1 MVGVVGESGSGKS
14 VTMMALMGLIDAPGM
29 VTADEVT
36 FNGKDL
42 LKASARDVA
51 RSSARTSRWCSRTRS
66 SSLNPSYT
74 VGYQIKEVL
83 KLHEGLRGDAL
94 QPRALELLDQVGIPD
109 AKSRIN
115 AFPHQMSGGMNQ
127 RVMIAMAVAC
137 NPKLLI
143 ADEPTT
149 ALDVTIQAQIM
160 ELLVQLQKERGM
172 ALVLISHDLAVVSEV
187 AQRVA
192 VMYAG
197 EIIETN
203 HVPTIFSEPH
213 HPYTEALLA
222 AIPEHSRGAERLAAL
237 PGMVPGRDD
246 RPSGCLFAP
255 RCKYAVDDCWKGRPA
270 LLQLA
275 PNDPAV
281 RARCIK
287 PLNLQVGRRTWR
299 RAMNAVPQ
307 AQDKDIVLAADK
319 LTRHYTV
326 KRSMFTAG
334 HGEGAQRRVV
344 LARTRQDARG
354 GRRIGLRQVDAR
366 APAHDDRSA
375 HFRAAADRRSRTW
388 PAPAR
393 RRSPSCASACRWCS
407 RTRLRR

>member
-1 MVGVVGESGSGKS
+1 MSDLLTIRNLEVNFGGLQAVDRIDLSVQPGEVVGVVGESGSGKS
-14 VTMMALMGLIDAPGM
+14 VTMMALMGLIDAPGI
-29 VTADEVT
+29 VTADEIT
-36 FNGKDL
+36 FDGKNL
-42 LKASARDVA
+42 LKASARERRRIIGKDIAMVFQDA
-51 RSSARTSRWCSRTRS
+51 L

-94 QPRALELLDQVGIPD
+94 NRRALELLDQVGIPA
-109 AKSRIN
+109 AKSRID

-160 ELLVQLQKERGM
+160 ELLVALQKERGM

-255 RCKYAVDDCWKGRPA
+255 RCKYAIDECWKDRPD
-270 LLQLA
+270 LFQLD
-275 PNDPAV
+275 PVDPAV

-287 PLNLQVGRRTWR
+287 PLNMQMLETQG
-299 RAMNAVPQ
+299 
-307 AQDKDIVLAADK
+307 
-319 LTRHYTV
+319 
-326 KRSMFTAG
+326 
-334 HGEGAQRRVV
+334 GAR
-344 LARTRQDARG
+344 
-354 GRRIGLRQVDAR
+354 
-366 APAHDDRSA
+366 
-375 HFRAAADRRSRTW
+375 
-388 PAPAR
+388 
-393 RRSPSCASACRWCS
+393 
-407 RTRLRR
+407 

>member
-1 MVGVVGESGSGKS
+1 MTDLLTIRNLQVTFGGTQAVDRIDLSVKPGEVVGVVGESGSGKS
-14 VTMMALMGLIDAPGM
+14 VTMMALMGLIDHPGK
-29 VTADEVT
+29 VTADQIT
-36 FNGKDL
+36 FDGHDL
-42 LKASARDVA
+42 LKASARA
-51 RSSARTSRWCSRTRS
+51 RRKIIGKDIAMVFQDALT
-66 SSLNPSYT
+66 SLNPSYT

-83 KLHEGLRGDAL
+83 RLHEGLRGDASTK
-94 QPRALELLDQVGIPD
+94 RALELLDQVGIPD
-109 AKSRIN
+109 AKNRIHT
-115 AFPHQMSGGMNQ
+115 FPHQMSGGMNQ

-160 ELLVQLQKERGM
+160 ELLVRLQKERGM

-203 HVPTIFSEPH
+203 HVPAIFGEPH

-222 AIPEHSRGAERLAAL
+222 AIPEHSRGAARLAAL

-255 RCKYAVDDCWKGRPA
+255 RCKYAVDDCWKGRPNLYRLDA
-270 LLQLA
+270 SDA
-275 PNDPAV
+275 SV

-287 PLNLQVGRRTWR
+287 PLNVAQEVAQAV
-299 RAMNAVPQ
+299 RAERE
-307 AQDKDIVLAADK
+307 AQIVE
-319 LTRHYTV
+319 
-326 KRSMFTAG
+326 
-334 HGEGAQRRVV
+334 EGAR
-344 LARTRQDARG
+344 
-354 GRRIGLRQVDAR
+354 
-366 APAHDDRSA
+366 
-375 HFRAAADRRSRTW
+375 
-388 PAPAR
+388 
-393 RRSPSCASACRWCS
+393 
-407 RTRLRR
+407 

>member
-1 MVGVVGESGSGKS
+1 MVFQD
-14 VTMMALMGLIDAPGM
+14 AL
-29 VTADEVT
+29 T
-36 FNGKDL
+36 
-42 LKASARDVA
+42 
-51 RSSARTSRWCSRTRS
+51 
-66 SSLNPSYT
+66 SLNPSYT

-94 QPRALELLDQVGIPD
+94 DRRALELLDQVGIPD

-127 RVMIAMAVAC
+127 CVMIAMAVAC

-160 ELLVQLQKERGM
+160 ELLVKLQKERGM

-237 PGMVPGRDD
+237 PGMVPGKDD

-255 RCKYAVDDCWKGRPA
+255 RCKYVVDDCWKARPG
-270 LLQLA
+270 LFQLDKH
-275 PNDPAV
+275 DPAV

-287 PLNLQVGRRTWR
+287 PLNIDV
-299 RAMNAVPQ
+299 V
-307 AQDKDIVLAADK
+307 V
-319 LTRHYTV
+319 
-326 KRSMFTAG
+326 
-334 HGEGAQRRVV
+334 EGG
-344 LARTRQDARG
+344 AR
-354 GRRIGLRQVDAR
+354 
-366 APAHDDRSA
+366 
-375 HFRAAADRRSRTW
+375 
-388 PAPAR
+388 
-393 RRSPSCASACRWCS
+393 
-407 RTRLRR
+407 

>member
-1 MVGVVGESGSGKS
+1 MNDLLTIRNLQVTFGGTQAVDRIDLSVKPGEVVGVVGESGSGKS
-14 VTMMALMGLIDAPGM
+14 VTMMALMGLIDAPGK
-29 VTADEVT
+29 VSADQVT
-36 FNGKDL
+36 FDGWDL
-42 LKASARDVA
+42 LKASARERRKIIGKDIAMVFQDA
-51 RSSARTSRWCSRTRS
+51 LT
-66 SSLNPSYT
+66 SLNPSYT
-74 VGYQIKEVL
+74 VGYQIKEGL

-94 QPRALELLDQVGIPD
+94 HRRALELLDQVGIPD
-109 AKSRIN
+109 AKSRIKS
-115 AFPHQMSGGMNQ
+115 FPHQMSGGMNQ

-160 ELLVQLQKERGM
+160 ELLVRLQKERGM

-203 HVPTIFSEPH
+203 HVPAIFSEPH

-222 AIPEHSRGAERLAAL
+222 AIPEHSRGADRLAAL

-255 RCKYAVDDCWKGRPA
+255 RCKYVVDDCRKGRPA
-270 LLQLA
+270 LFALD
-275 PNDPAV
+275 PNDDAV

-287 PLNLQVGRRTWR
+287 PLNIDV
-299 RAMNAVPQ
+299 V
-307 AQDKDIVLAADK
+307 V
-319 LTRHYTV
+319 
-326 KRSMFTAG
+326 
-334 HGEGAQRRVV
+334 EGAR
-344 LARTRQDARG
+344 
-354 GRRIGLRQVDAR
+354 
-366 APAHDDRSA
+366 
-375 HFRAAADRRSRTW
+375 
-388 PAPAR
+388 
-393 RRSPSCASACRWCS
+393 
-407 RTRLRR
+407 

>member
-1 MVGVVGESGSGKS
+1 VFQD
-14 VTMMALMGLIDAPGM
+14 AL
-29 VTADEVT
+29 
-36 FNGKDL
+36 
-42 LKASARDVA
+42 
-51 RSSARTSRWCSRTRS
+51 

-83 KLHEGLRGDAL
+83 KLHEGLRGAKL
-94 QPRALELLDQVGIPD
+94 QQRALDLLDQVGIPD
-109 AKSRIN
+109 AKSRID

-160 ELLVQLQKERGM
+160 

-197 EIIETN
+197 EVIETN

-222 AIPEHSRGAERLAAL
+222 AIPEHSRGAARLAAL

-246 RPSGCLFAP
+246 RPTGCLFAP
-255 RCKYAVDDCWKGRPA
+255 RCTYAVDDCRKARPA
-270 LLQLA
+270 LFQLA
-275 PNDPAV
+275 PDDPAV

-287 PLNLQVGRRTWR
+287 PLNMDVV
-299 RAMNAVPQ
+299 A
-307 AQDKDIVLAADK
+307 AQ
-319 LTRHYTV
+319 
-326 KRSMFTAG
+326 G
-334 HGEGAQRRVV
+334 
-344 LARTRQDARG
+344 G
-354 GRRIGLRQVDAR
+354 GR
-366 APAHDDRSA
+366 
-375 HFRAAADRRSRTW
+375 
-388 PAPAR
+388 
-393 RRSPSCASACRWCS
+393 
-407 RTRLRR
+407 